1 MEFKFAIKIAKPK
14 RAPKQKSIYTRIE
27 KNVEGVCYVDIE
39 GHFACICNN
48 KIYLFTKQSYKLYNG
63 NLYCTQLLEN
73 KLLKTIRLSDINKDA
88 YKPSY
93 MMPFMAGVICKGDII
108 KNNIT
113 SEILF
118 DLKTTRT
125 DWKNELAKRYFL
137 FYKENYN
144 IIINKIREK
153 ENEQ

>member
-1 MEFKFAIKIAKPK
+1 MEFKFAIKVAKPK
-14 RAPKQKSIYTRIE
+14 RKPKQKSIYTRIE

-48 KIYLFTKQSYKLYNG
+48 KIYFFTKQSYKLYNG
-63 NLYCTQLLEN
+63 NLYCTQLVEN

-113 SEILF
+113 SEISF

-144 IIINKIREK
+144 TIINKIRER

>member
-1 MEFKFAIKIAKPK
+1 MEFKFAIKVAKPK

-48 KIYLFTKQSYKLYNG
+48 KIYFFTKQSYKLYNG

-73 KLLKTIRLSDINKDA
+73 KLLKTIRLSDINKGA

-113 SEILF
+113 SEISF

-144 IIINKIREK
+144 TIITKIRER

>member
-1 MEFKFAIKIAKPK
+1 MEFKFTVKVPKAK
-14 RAPKQKSIYTRIE
+14 RTPKQKSIYTKIE

-39 GHFACICNN
+39 GQFVCICDN
-48 KIYLFTKQSYKLYNG
+48 KIYFFTKQSYKLYNG

-73 KLLKTIRLSDINKDA
+73 KLLKTIRLSDIDKNA

-93 MMPFMAGVICKGDII
+93 MMPFMAGVICKGDIV

-113 SEILF
+113 NQTLF

-125 DWKNELAKRYFL
+125 NWKNELAKRYFL

-144 IIINKIREK
+144 IIINKIRER